1 MRSDIFRPVFD
12 KKERF
17 IDDGKPCYLGVPNL
31 TEIYNRGIGIYTR
44 GTRDAE
50 KKGKALGLVPIGDA
64 HPEQVILRK
73 KPDDYR
79 PILKEGLRKLK
90 TMSAPDRRR
99 LDRKLKA
106 ERYLARA
113 KGI

>member
-31 TEIYNRGIGIYTR
+31 TEIYNRGLGIYTS

-50 KKGKALGLVPIGDA
+50 KKGKTLGLIPIGDA
-64 HPEQVILRK
+64 NPEGVIKPK
-73 KPDDYR
+73 KSYDYK
-79 PILKEGLRKLK
+79 PILMEGLRKLK